1 MIGPTLL
8 PVPDSV
14 AKSIA
19 REWARL
25 PASGTWMS
33 GQERVAAAS
42 VARAAVAG
50 SDIPKTVLTSP
61 AAEAAEA
68 IAVAPGHI
76 EVAWLDHLEASGLD
90 RLFYG
95 ELVGVVARL
104 VGVDSFVTG
113 VGGDLLPLPKP
124 VPGEP
129 SRLRNDRAKV
139 TDAWLPTVGTA
150 RAATVLSANRPEML
164 AQKDIHESFYLAYE
178 DIGNLSLAVDGLSR
192 TQIELVAAR
201 TSYLNHCVY

>member
-8 PVPDSV
+8 PVPVSV
-14 AKSIA
+14 AESVE
-19 REWARL
+19 REWDRL
-25 PASGTWMS
+25 AAAGTWMS
-33 GQERVAAAS
+33 GEERVAAAM
-42 VARAAVAG
+42 VARAAIAG
-50 SDIPKTVLTSP
+50 SDIPATVLTSI
-61 AAEAAEA
+61 AVEAAEA

-95 ELVGVVARL
+95 ELVGVVARV

-113 VGGDLLPLPKP
+113 AGGSLIPLPEP
-124 VPGEP
+124 RAGEP
-129 SRLRNDRAKV
+129 SRLANKRAKV
-139 TDAWLPTVGTA
+139 TDAWLPTIGTA

-164 AQKDIHESFYLAYE
+164 AQKDIHEGFYLAYE
-178 DIGNLSLAVDGLSR
+178 DIGDLSLAVDGLSR
-192 TQIELVAAR
+192 TQVELVAAR